1 MEIIRGTTPTMIF
14 TFDTISVDDIT
25 VAYLLI
31 KQSNNT
37 VIEKTL
43 ENSTIFEGKL
53 MFTFTQAETLS
64 LAAGTPASVVLDWKT
79 TAGIRGR
86 SNIYRFDVK
95 QAGVD
100 EVI

>member
-43 ENSTIFEGKL
+43 ENSTISEGKL
-53 MFTFTQAETLS
+53 MFTFTQTETLS
-64 LAAGTPASVVLDWKT
+64 LAQGVPASVVLDWKT

-95 QAGVD
+95 QAGVN

>member
-1 MEIIRGTTPTMIF
+1 MEIIRGTTPTLIF
-14 TFDTISVDDIT
+14 TFDTINVEDIS

-31 KQSNNT
+31 RQNGST

-43 ENSTIFEGKL
+43 ADGTVLDGKL
-53 MFTFTQAETLS
+53 SFTFSQAETLS
-64 LAAGTPASVVLDWKT
+64 LTTDRPASVVLDWKT
-79 TAGIRGR
+79 VAEVRGR

-100 EVI
+100 EII